1 MNRLTRIGAE
11 DQVKA
16 IAEVMRTKLDNYDL
30 VLIANLLCMNYEG
43 ELSNTLRFVNMTTVG
58 DMLEAYN
65 VSYYQALAMASKSTH
80 FDIND
85 RLVCYDD
92 QAHTLTSS
100 ASYDEA
106 AKTVAANA
114 EAVAK
119 VIVAHDLDLNDLLTA
134 VGSDPLDE

>member
-1 MNRLTRIGAE
+1 MNRLTRTGAE
-11 DQVKA
+11 NQVKT
-16 IAEVMRTKLDNYDL
+16 IVETMRTKLDNYDL
-30 VLIANLLCMNYEG
+30 VLIANFLCMDYEG
-43 ELSNTLRFVNMTTVG
+43 ELSTALRFVNMTTVG

-80 FDIND
+80 FDIRD

-92 QAHTLTSS
+92 QAHTLTS

-119 VIVAHDLDLNDLLTA
+119 VIVAHDLDLNDLLVA

>member
-1 MNRLTRIGAE
+1 MNRLTRTGTE
-11 DQVKA
+11 NQVKT
-16 IAEVMRTKLDNYDL
+16 IVEVMRTKLDNYDL
-30 VLIANLLCMNYEG
+30 VLIANKLCMDYEG
-43 ELSNTLRFVNMTTVG
+43 ELSTALRFVNMTTVG

-80 FDIND
+80 FDIRD

-92 QAHTLTSS
+92 KAHTLTS

-106 AKTVAANA
+106 AKIVAANA

-119 VIVAHDLDLNDLLTA
+119 VIVAHDLDLNDLLVA
-134 VGSDPLDE
+134 VGSDPLD